1 MNKKV
6 LVVYYTQSGQL
17 QEIVDRFSAPL
28 IQGGASVETVRIEP
42 QQDFAFPWTSDRFF
56 DAMPESVLGKP
67 MPLNTLSFKEQSYDL
82 VVIAYQPW
90 FLSPSIPTTS
100 LLHDQHFLKLIKD
113 TPVITLIG
121 ARNMWLNAQE
131 KMKKSLK
138 DAGANLV
145 GNIALVDKN
154 GNLISAVTILHW
166 MLTGRKDKKYGIFPK
181 PGVSDQDI
189 VAASNHGAV
198 VMEHLVDSSWS
209 TLQQHLV
216 KAKALDVYSDLM
228 FIEQRA
234 GKLFA
239 VWAKLINSTKNR
251 KLVVSLFKYYLL
263 VALFMVAPVVL
274 LINRFTF
281 KPFVGKSIKRKK
293 EYYLG
298 VS

>member
-1 MNKKV
+1 MDKKI
-6 LVVYYTQSGQL
+6 LIVYYTQSGQL
-17 QEIVDRFSAPL
+17 QEIVDRFSAPF
-28 IQGGASVETVRIEP
+28 IQGGAAVETVRIHP

-100 LLHDQHFLKLIKD
+100 LLHDASFLKLIKD

-166 MLTGRKDKKYGIFPK
+166 MLTGKKDKKYGIFPK

-189 VAASNHGAV
+189 LAANHHGAV
-198 VMEHLVDSSWS
+198 VLEHLSNGSWT

-216 KAKALDVYSDLM
+216 QTKAVDVYSDLM

-239 VWAKLINSTKNR
+239 VWAKLIQSTKNR
-251 KLVVSLFKYYLL
+251 KLVVTLFKYYLL

-281 KPFVGKSIKRKK
+281 KPFAGKSIKRKK

-298 VS
+298 VG

>member
-1 MNKKV
+1 MVKKV
-6 LVVYYTQSGQL
+6 LIVYYTQSGQL
-17 QEIVDRFSAPL
+17 QEIVDRFAEPM
-28 IQGGASVETVRIEP
+28 IQGGVSVETVRIHP

-67 MPLNTLSFKEQSYDL
+67 MLLNPMSFKELSYDL
-82 VVIAYQPW
+82 IVIAYQPW

-100 LLHDQHFLKLIKD
+100 LMHDQSFLALIKN
-113 TPVITLIG
+113 TPVVTLIG

-138 DAGANLV
+138 KAGANLV
-145 GNIALVDKN
+145 GNVALVDRN

-189 VAASNHGAV
+189 QAANHHGAV
-198 VMEHLVDSSWS
+198 ILEHLYNNSWA
-209 TLQQHLV
+209 TLQSHLV
-216 KAKALDVYSDLM
+216 NTKAVDVYSDLM

-298 VS
+298 VG

>member
-1 MNKKV
+1 MAKKV
-6 LVVYYTQSGQL
+6 LIVYYTQSGQL
-17 QEIVDRFSAPL
+17 QDIVDRFSAPL
-28 IQGGASVETVRIEP
+28 IQAGTSVEKVRILP
-42 QQDFAFPWTSDRFF
+42 QQDFSFPWTSDRFF

-100 LLHDQHFLKLIKD
+100 LLHDASFLKLIKD

-131 KMKKSLK
+131 KMKKALK

-166 MLTGRKDKKYGIFPK
+166 MLTGRKDKKYGVFPK

-189 VAASNHGAV
+189 QAAGNHGAV
-198 VMEHLVDSSWS
+198 VMEHLSDGSWS

-216 KAKALDVYSDLM
+216 KTKAVDVYSDLM

-274 LINRFTF
+274 LINSFTF